1 MRGRGNAKAKISRQ
15 LERSMDKA
23 VLVFICYKCVAF
35 IAIIFIFPTIFTDV
49 NRMKTLQQST
59 DS

>member
-49 NRMKTLQQST
+49 NRMKVN
-59 DS
+59 